1 MLFWSSIYPQ
11 HLLSEWMKTNMELLQ
26 PVSGRG
32 VYSEINLHLGKKIFN
47 FSQIR
52 SGSADIHTLNK
63 YPSSPPIPLCAC
75 ACADDIFGKINSH
88 ILRVGG
94 HDFNLWKKYTIPV

>member
-1 MLFWSSIYPQ
+1 
-11 HLLSEWMKTNMELLQ
+11 MELLQ

-63 YPSSPPIPLCAC
+63 YPSSPPSLSVLVLVLM
-75 ACADDIFGKINSH
+75 IFLG
-88 ILRVGG
+88 R
-94 HDFNLWKKYTIPV
+94 